1 MGQILCYLVDT
12 KVILITI
19 LRCVVELYV
28 TNVGDLI
35 PFLGSN
41 LLVLF
46 RYAKQRRC
54 RREKG
59 ILNRFR
65 LDSS

>member
-1 MGQILCYLVDT
+1 MGQIPCYLVDT

-19 LRCVVELYV
+19 LGCVVELYA

-59 ILNRFR
+59 VSNRSR
-65 LDSS
+65 LDGS